1 MPIMVIEK
9 DLIPEP
15 GGPGKYRGGSGQR
28 FCIRAVGDEP
38 IRVLLQ
44 HERTK
49 RPAAG
54 AAGGLPG
61 HVGET
66 RLNGKVLPSKT
77 QIELTAGDISYIQT
91 PEGGGVFTPRQ
102 TEPPRHV
109 PQIRIVTNSH
119 PPATLTT

>member
-77 QIELTAGDISYIQT
+77 QIELTAGGLSAHKANR
-91 PEGGGVFTPRQ
+91 GGG
-102 TEPPRHV
+102 ELPPQRRRHTRLV
-109 PQIRIVTNSH
+109 S
-119 PPATLTT
+119 A